1 MLAEVV
7 ARLRCPVCR
16 APLAEAGG
24 ALRCEAGHAFDL
36 ARQGYV
42 NLVTGRPGLPGDT
55 AAMVAAR
62 AGFLAAGHFAP
73 LSIALAELA
82 AARAPAGGLVVEVG
96 AGTAHHLAAVLD
108 RLPGHSGLALDASRH
123 AARRAARAH
132 PRAASAVADVR
143 RPLPLADG
151 AAALVLDVF
160 APRDGAEFRRVLR
173 DDGALLVATPAPG
186 HLAELR
192 GALGLLEVD
201 PDKERRLAA
210 TLGRWF
216 RREAARELTFQLRLS
231 RADAAL
237 LAGMGPSA
245 HHLEP
250 AALAGAVAALRE
262 PVEVTAAVRLEVH
275 APAPAEGDVTR
286 AC

>member
-7 ARLRCPVCR
+7 AQLRCPVCR
-16 APLAEAGG
+16 GSLADAGG
-24 ALRCEAGHAFDL
+24 ALRCGAGHAFDV

-55 AAMVAAR
+55 PAMVAAR
-62 AGFLAAGHFAP
+62 AGFLAAGHYAP
-73 LSIALAELA
+73 LSAALAELA
-82 AARAPAGGLVVEVG
+82 AARAPAAGLVVEVG

-108 RLPGHSGLALDASRH
+108 RLPGRAGLALDASRH

-132 PRAASAVADVR
+132 PRAAAAVADVR

-151 AAALVLDVF
+151 SAAILLDVF
-160 APRDGAEFRRVLR
+160 APRDGGEFRRVLR
-173 DDGALLVATPAPG
+173 GDGALLVATPAPG

-201 PDKERRLAA
+201 PEKDRRLAA

-216 RREAARELTFQLRLS
+216 RREEARPLAFPLRLS
-231 RADAAL
+231 RDDVAL

-245 HHLEP
+245 HHLDP
-250 AALAGAVAALRE
+250 AALAAAVAGLTE
-262 PVEVTAAVRLEVH
+262 PVAVTAAVRLEVY
-275 APAPAEGDVTR
+275 APVEAEGDVTR

>member
-7 ARLRCPVCR
+7 TQLRCPVCR
-16 APLAEAGG
+16 GPLADAGV
-24 ALRCEAGHAFDL
+24 ALRCGAGHAFDV

-55 AAMVAAR
+55 PAMVAAR
-62 AGFLAAGHFAP
+62 AGFLSAGHYAP
-73 LSIALAELA
+73 LSAALAELA
-82 AARAPAGGLVVEVG
+82 AARAPAAGLVVEVG
-96 AGTAHHLAAVLD
+96 AGTAHHLAAALD
-108 RLPGHSGLALDASRH
+108 RLPARAGLALDASRH

-132 PRAASAVADVR
+132 PRAAAAVADVR

-151 AAALVLDVF
+151 SAALLLDVF

-173 DDGALLVATPAPG
+173 EDGALLVATPAHG

-201 PDKERRLAA
+201 PEKERRLAA

-216 RREAARELTFQLRLS
+216 RREEARALTFPLRLS
-231 RADAAL
+231 RGDAAL

-245 HHLEP
+245 HHLDP
-250 AALAGAVAALRE
+250 AALGAALAALPE
-262 PVEVTAAVRLEVH
+262 PIGATAAVRLEAY
-275 APAPAEGDVTR
+275 APLPGPW
-286 AC
+286 

>member
-7 ARLRCPVCR
+7 SQLRCPVCR
-16 APLAEAGG
+16 GPLADAGS
-24 ALRCEAGHAFDL
+24 ALRCGAGHAFDV

-55 AAMVAAR
+55 PAMVAAR
-62 AGFLAAGHFAP
+62 AGFLSAGHYAP
-73 LSIALAELA
+73 LSVALAALA
-82 AARAPAGGLVVEVG
+82 AARAAGAGLVVEVG

-108 RLPGHSGLALDASRH
+108 GLPGRAGLALDASRY

-132 PRAASAVADVR
+132 PRAAAAVADVR

-151 AAALVLDVF
+151 SAALLLDVF

-201 PDKERRLAA
+201 PEKDRRLAA

-216 RREAARELTFQLRLS
+216 RREDWRALTFPLRLS
-231 RADAAL
+231 RGDAAL

-245 HHLEP
+245 HHLDP
-250 AALAGAVAALRE
+250 AALGAALAALPE
-262 PVEVTAAVRLEVH
+262 PIAATAAVRLEAY
-275 APAPAEGDVTR
+275 APLPGPW
-286 AC
+286 